1 MPANGGDA
9 VKVSA
14 KVLVLEILAFVTF
27 LILAGVGFLAW
38 RLSQGP
44 IDLEFIRPQVER
56 SLADARGGRPVN
68 IESLGL
74 EWVRDRGRVEAVA
87 RGFTA
92 MGADNKVTFSADR
105 ALIALDAG
113 ALFALQV
120 KAQQLRL
127 EDGKATVVRSKDGVW
142 TLADIEIARE
152 PEASDKPFD
161 PVRDLNWAT
170 LATPIR
176 ALIAAGSFEQV
187 ELSNFHLDVV
197 DQKTGTNWGADPVDG
212 KWKATSE
219 GVSLELD
226 VRLTGARE
234 GEPNKV
240 RIALASDGKVARAS
254 GRLTLEGVDPMSIAQ
269 MFGYTGDAFTSVRP
283 ANATFA
289 VTATERSGLLNT
301 QLSLSG
307 VAGAVKLGDETVAV
321 RDLSFAATY
330 DPATKFVT
338 LEELKVDSDI
348 VTGAFTGALD
358 ARAIMAGDT
367 SLASAFALS
376 SEAFTLAIPAVFE
389 APVQLHSLDVDGE
402 ISPDRRH
409 LELTN
414 VKAGTGNMSAT
425 GAGELWLEGEGET
438 IGVGIKGHA
447 NTEGT
452 FTPQD
457 VVAFWPDKAD
467 AYARTWVKT
476 NIPSAKVSNAKF
488 TVDWPP
494 GAMAKGFLPDEHL
507 SLTFDVEDATVK
519 FLPDFPPATGVSGSG
534 HLKGNSIVLQ
544 ANGGRLESW
553 DIEQAKVDF
562 PQFAPLGAMADITVL
577 GRGPLMDLLRV
588 VDESKLDISS
598 RYALQI
604 GQIAG
609 QGGVS
614 VHVRYPM
621 VEAMSEEDIDYSI
634 KGGFT
639 GVRVPDIA
647 GDFGLG
653 DGSVSFELTQNGM
666 TMDGQGRF
674 GPAPVTFEWRESIAG
689 GTGQA
694 ELVARA
700 RATPDLLNAF
710 GLAARNFMQG
720 EADVE
725 LRASGPGGR
734 NFDSVTATVDLEHAE
749 VEIAEFG
756 WRKPFEA
763 PAKGSFRY
771 GKDETGAA
779 LAGDIRADGI
789 ELVAEAQ
796 LDPAGLLM
804 SVDIERLFSRGTVD
818 VRGRVTRKSDGGYR
832 AVMTG
837 PFFDAS
843 PWMDAMLDMS
853 GEATTSAV
861 GGPGDPGP
869 VHELQLN
876 ADTMRVRPDADLSN
890 VKIALSVDD
899 EGPRSGSISGQIERD
914 KHVNV
919 AISADGQARKIS
931 LRADDAGFAAR
942 VLLKADYLIGGKLV
956 IDGTFIGAD
965 GEASV
970 KMTDVRLKD
979 APLLAQIFSLASLQG
994 LADVLSGD
1002 GVLFTEVDAPVK
1014 FVDGRIDA
1022 PGMRAS
1028 GPAMGIT
1035 ARGWIAP
1042 ESGELSLDG
1051 VLVPSFGVNS
1061 LLGGLP
1067 VIGDL
1072 FVSRQGEG
1080 MFAPTYSVRGT
1091 FARARVS
1098 INPVAAFTPGVL
1110 RRIFENPAQPPPA
1123 PDATL
1128 PAAPAAPAKP

>member
-1 MPANGGDA
+1 VPAAGGDA

-14 KVLVLEILAFVTF
+14 KILVLEILAFITF
-27 LILAGVGFLAW
+27 LILAAVGFLAW

-56 SLADARGGRPVN
+56 SLAEARGGRPVN

-92 MGADNKVTFSADR
+92 MDADNKVAFSADR
-105 ALIALDAG
+105 AMIALDAG
-113 ALFALQV
+113 ALFGLQV
-120 KAQQLRL
+120 KTQQLRL
-127 EDGKATVVRSKDGVW
+127 EDGQATVVRSKDGVW
-142 TLADIEIARE
+142 TLADIEIAKE
-152 PEASDKPFD
+152 PDASDKPFD
-161 PVRDLNWAT
+161 PVRDINWAT

-187 ELSNFHLDVV
+187 ELANFHLDVI
-197 DQKTGTNWGADPVDG
+197 DHKSGTTWGADPVDG
-212 KWKATSE
+212 KWKATRE

-226 VRLTGARE
+226 VRLAGARE

-240 RIALASDGKVARAS
+240 RIVLASDGDVERAS

-269 MFGYTGDAFTSVRP
+269 MFGYNGDAFTSSRT
-283 ANATFA
+283 ANATFT

-307 VAGAVKLGDETVAV
+307 VAGSVKLGNETIAI
-321 RDLSFAATY
+321 RDLSFAAVY
-330 DPATKFVT
+330 DPATKFVS
-338 LEELKVDSDI
+338 LESLIVDSDSLA
-348 VTGAFTGALD
+348 GSFTGALD
-358 ARAIMAGDT
+358 ARNIMAGDT
-367 SLASAFALS
+367 SAPSAFALS
-376 SEAFTLAIPAVFE
+376 SQAFTLAIPAVFE
-389 APVQLHSLDVDGE
+389 APLELHSLDVDGE

-409 LELTN
+409 IKFN
-414 VKAGTGNMSAT
+414 NMKAGTGEMSAT

-438 IGVGIKGHA
+438 LGVGIKGHA
-447 NTEGT
+447 ASEGT
-452 FTPQD
+452 FTPQQ
-457 VVAFWPDKAD
+457 VVAFWPAKAD
-467 AYARTWVKT
+467 AYARSWVKA
-476 NIPSAKVSNAKF
+476 NIPSAKVSKAVF
-488 TVDWPP
+488 VVDWPP

-519 FLPDFPPATGVSGSG
+519 FLPDFPAATGVSGSG
-534 HLKGNSIVLQ
+534 HLKGNSIVLD
-544 ANGGRLESW
+544 ATGGMLRTWE
-553 DIEQAKVDF
+553 IEEAKVAF
-562 PQFAPLGAMADITVL
+562 PQFAPGGAMADITVL
-577 GRGPLMDLLRV
+577 GRGPLGDLLRV
-588 VDESKLDISS
+588 VDDSQLDVSS
-598 RYALQI
+598 RYDLQLA
-604 GQIAG
+604 QIAG
-609 QGGVS
+609 VGSIAVKVG
-614 VHVRYPM
+614 YPM
-621 VEAMSEEDIDYSI
+621 IATLTEKDIVYSI
-634 KGGFT
+634 KGGFS

-647 GDFGLG
+647 GDFGLD
-653 DGSVSFELTQNGM
+653 DGTVSFDLNQNGM
-666 TMDGQGRF
+666 TMDGQGKF
-674 GPAPVTFEWRESIAG
+674 GPAPVTFEWRESVSGGAG
-689 GTGQA
+689 RA

-710 GLAARNFMQG
+710 GLAARNIMQG

-734 NFDSVTATVDLEHAE
+734 NFDTITAMVDLEHAE

-771 GKDETGAA
+771 GQDGNGAV
-779 LAGDIRADGI
+779 LAGDIRADGL

-796 LDPAGLLM
+796 MDASGSLKG
-804 SVDIERLFSRGTVD
+804 VDIERLFSRGTVD
-818 VRGRVTRKSDGGYR
+818 VRGRVTRKDDGGYR
-832 AVMTG
+832 AVLTG

-843 PWMDAMLDMS
+843 PWMDSMLDMS
-853 GEATTSAV
+853 GEATTNAV

-869 VHELQLN
+869 IHELQLN
-876 ADTMRVRPDADLSN
+876 AERMRVRPDADLSN
-890 VKIALSVDD
+890 VKIALAVDG
-899 EGPRSGSISGQIERD
+899 EGPRSGSITGQISGD
-914 KHVNV
+914 KYVNV
-919 AISADGQARKIS
+919 AISNNGAARNIS
-931 LRADDAGFAAR
+931 LRADDAGYAAR
-942 VLLKADYLIGGKLV
+942 VLLKADYLIGGKLE
-956 IDGTFIGAD
+956 IDGKFIGAD

-970 KMTDVRLKD
+970 RMTDVRLKD

-994 LADVLSGD
+994 LADVLSGE
-1002 GVLFTEVDAPVK
+1002 GVMFTEVDAPVK

-1042 ESGELSLDG
+1042 ESGEISLDG
-1051 VLVPSFGVNS
+1051 VLVPSFGMNS
-1061 LLGGLP
+1061 FLGGLP

-1091 FARARVS
+1091 FARANVS

-1128 PAAPAAPAKP
+1128 PAPPAAPAKP

>member
-1 MPANGGDA
+1 MPASGGDA

-14 KVLVLEILAFVTF
+14 KVLVLEVLAFVTF
-27 LILAGVGFLAW
+27 LILAGVGFVAW

-56 SLADARGGRPVN
+56 SLADARGGRPVS
-68 IESLGL
+68 IESLRL

-92 MGADNKVTFSADR
+92 MGADNKVAFSADR

-120 KAQQLRL
+120 KTQQLRL
-127 EDGKATVVRSKDGVW
+127 EDGQATVVRSKDGVW
-142 TLADIEIARE
+142 TLADIEIAKE

-161 PVRDLNWAT
+161 PVRDLNWTT

-187 ELSNFHLDVV
+187 ELSNFHLDVI
-197 DQKTGTNWGADPVDG
+197 DQKSGTTWGADPVEG

-234 GEPNKV
+234 GEPNTV
-240 RIALASDGKVARAS
+240 RIALASDGDVARAS

-289 VTATERSGLLNT
+289 ATATERSGLLNT

-307 VAGAVKLGDETVAV
+307 VAGAMKFGEETVAV

-338 LEELKVDSDI
+338 IESLDIDSDS

-367 SLASAFALS
+367 SLPSAFALS
-376 SEAFTLAIPAVFE
+376 SKAFTLAIPAVFE

-409 LELTN
+409 LKLAN
-414 VKAGTGNMSAT
+414 VKAGTGKMSAT
-425 GAGELWLEGEGET
+425 GAGELWLEGEGEAT
-438 IGVGIKGHA
+438 GVGIKGHA
-447 NTEGT
+447 ATEGT

-467 AYARTWVKT
+467 AYARNWVKT
-476 NIPSAKVSNAKF
+476 NIPSAKVSNARF
-488 TVDWPP
+488 AVDWPP

-507 SLTFDVEDATVK
+507 SLTFEVEDATVK

-534 HLKGNSIVLQ
+534 HLKGNSIALE
-544 ANGGRLESW
+544 ANGGMLETW
-553 DIEQAKVDF
+553 DIEQAKVVF

-577 GRGPLMDLLRV
+577 ARGPLMDLLRV

-598 RYALQI
+598 RYDLQI

-621 VEAMSEEDIDYSI
+621 VGALSENDIVYSI

-639 GVRVPDIA
+639 SVRVPDIA

-653 DGSVSFELTQNGM
+653 DGSVSFELTQDGM

-674 GPAPVTFEWRESIAG
+674 GPAPVTFEWRESIVG
-689 GTGQA
+689 GIGQA

-710 GLAARNFMQG
+710 GFAARNFMQG

-734 NFDSVTATVDLEHAE
+734 DFDTVTATVDLEHAE

-771 GKDETGAA
+771 GKDGTGAA

-789 ELVAEAQ
+789 ELIAEAQ
-796 LDPAGLLM
+796 LDPAGLLTG
-804 SVDIERLFSRGTVD
+804 VDIERLFSRGTVD
-818 VRGRVTRKSDGGYR
+818 VRGRVTRKEDGGYR

-853 GEATTSAV
+853 GEAATSAV

-876 ADTMRVRPDADLSN
+876 TDSMRVRPDADLSN

-899 EGPRSGSISGQIERD
+899 DGPRSGSISGQIERD
-914 KHVNV
+914 KYVNV
-919 AISADGQARKIS
+919 SINTTGQARNIS

-942 VLLKADYLIGGKLV
+942 VLLKADYLIGGKLT
-956 IDGTFIGAD
+956 IDGTFVGAD

-1061 LLGGLP
+1061 ILGGLP

-1123 PDATL
+1123 PDAIL
-1128 PAAPAAPAKP
+1128 PTAAAPAAP

>member
-1 MPANGGDA
+1 M
-9 VKVSA
+9 KVSA
-14 KVLVLEILAFVTF
+14 KILVLEILAFVTF

-92 MGADNKVTFSADR
+92 MDGDNKVAFSADR
-105 ALIALDAG
+105 AMIALDAG
-113 ALFALQV
+113 ALFGLQV
-120 KAQQLRL
+120 KTQQLRL
-127 EDGKATVVRSKDGVW
+127 EDGQATVVRSKDGVW
-142 TLADIEIARE
+142 TLADIEIAKE
-152 PEASDKPFD
+152 PDASDKPFD
-161 PVRDLNWAT
+161 PVRDINWAT

-187 ELSNFHLDVV
+187 ELANFHLDVI
-197 DQKTGTNWGADPVDG
+197 DQKTGTTWGADPVDG
-212 KWKATSE
+212 KWKATRE

-226 VRLTGARE
+226 VRLAGARE

-240 RIALASDGKVARAS
+240 RIALASDGDVERAS

-269 MFGYTGDAFTSVRP
+269 MFGYNGDAFTSSRP

-307 VAGAVKLGDETVAV
+307 VAGSVKLGSDTIAI
-321 RDLSFAATY
+321 RDLSFAAVY
-330 DPATKFVT
+330 DPATKFVS
-338 LEELKVDSDI
+338 LESLIVDSDSLA
-348 VTGAFTGALD
+348 GSFTGALD
-358 ARAIMAGDT
+358 ARNIMAGDT
-367 SLASAFALS
+367 SAPSAFALS
-376 SEAFTLAIPAVFE
+376 SEAFTLAVPSVFE
-389 APVQLHSLDVDGE
+389 APLQLHSLDVDGE
-402 ISPDRRH
+402 IAPDRRH
-409 LELTN
+409 LKLTN
-414 VKAGTGNMSAT
+414 VKAGTGEMSAT

-438 IGVGIKGHA
+438 LGVGIKGHA
-447 NTEGT
+447 ASEGT
-452 FTPQD
+452 FTPQQ
-457 VVAFWPDKAD
+457 VVAFWPAKAD
-467 AYARTWVKT
+467 AYARDWVKT
-476 NIPSAKVSNAKF
+476 NIPSAKVSKAVF
-488 TVDWPP
+488 VVDWPP

-507 SLTFDVEDATVK
+507 SLTFEVEDATVK
-519 FLPDFPPATGVSGSG
+519 FLPDFPAATGVSGSG
-534 HLKGNSIVLQ
+534 HLKGNSIVLNATGGILQ
-544 ANGGRLESW
+544 AWE
-553 DIEQAKVDF
+553 IEEARVAF
-562 PQFAPLGAMADITVL
+562 PQFAPGGAMADITVL
-577 GRGPLMDLLRV
+577 GRGPLGDLLRV
-588 VDESKLDISS
+588 VDDSQLDVSS
-598 RYALQI
+598 RYDLQLA
-604 GQIAG
+604 QIAG
-609 QGGVS
+609 VGSIAVKVG
-614 VHVRYPM
+614 YPM
-621 VEAMSEEDIDYSI
+621 IATLTEKDIVYSI

-647 GDFGLG
+647 GDFGLD
-653 DGSVSFELTQNGM
+653 DGTVSFDLNQNGI
-666 TMDGQGRF
+666 TMDGQGKF
-674 GPAPVTFEWRESIAG
+674 GPAPVTFEWRESVSG
-689 GTGQA
+689 GTGKA

-710 GLAARNFMQG
+710 GLAARNIMQG

-734 NFDSVTATVDLEHAE
+734 NFDTITAVVDLEHAE

-771 GKDETGAA
+771 GKDGNGAV

-789 ELVAEAQ
+789 ELIAEAQ
-796 LDPAGLLM
+796 MDAVGSLKG
-804 SVDIERLFSRGTVD
+804 VDIERLFSRGTVD
-818 VRGRVTRKSDGGYR
+818 VRGRVTRKDDGGYR
-832 AVMTG
+832 AVLTG

-843 PWMDAMLDMS
+843 PWMDSMLDMS
-853 GEATTSAV
+853 GKATTNAV

-869 VHELQLN
+869 IHELQLN
-876 ADTMRVRPDADLSN
+876 AERMRVRPDADLSN
-890 VKIALSVDD
+890 VKIALSVDG
-899 EGPRSGSISGQIERD
+899 EGPRSGSISGQIAGD

-919 AISADGQARKIS
+919 AISNDGAARNIS

-942 VLLKADYLIGGKLV
+942 VLLKADYLIGGKLE
-956 IDGTFIGAD
+956 IDGKFVGAD
-965 GEASV
+965 GDAAV
-970 KMTDVRLKD
+970 RMTDVRLKD

-994 LADVLSGD
+994 LADVLSGE
-1002 GVLFTEVDAPVK
+1002 GVMFTEVDAPVK

-1042 ESGELSLDG
+1042 ESGEISLDG
-1051 VLVPSFGVNS
+1051 VLVPSFGMNS
-1061 LLGGLP
+1061 FLGGLP

-1110 RRIFENPAQPPPA
+1110 RRIFENPGQPPPA

-1128 PAAPAAPAKP
+1128 PAAPVAPAKP